1 MAKLSRTALK
11 GLVKECLVEIL
22 AEGIGLDST
31 MARANL
37 ANSAASLNENKKRT
51 VKRVPR
57 RSSTDNMRVQAHN
70 NNLVESLAGTN
81 PVMRD
86 IFNDTLKNTITAQ
99 SNVDEN
105 SSLAQRTVHG
115 DGATK
120 QMLDS
125 DPMSL
130 FEGSSNWASLAF
142 SSTE

>member
-31 MARANL
+31 MARANT
-37 ANSAASLNENKKRT
+37 ANSTASLNENKKRT